1 MSLLWPLNCLNDIL
15 TGQYLSFIP
24 FGVAYLVEGGLPFR
38 GQSMMTHV
46 QAYVAGAVAN
56 SILNSNIE
64 INTDAITSPPPQE

>member
-1 MSLLWPLNCLNDIL
+1 MSLLWPLTCINSVV
-15 TGQYLSFIP
+15 TGQFLYAIP
-24 FGVAYLVEGGLPFR
+24 FGVALLVMGGRPFR

-64 INTDAITSPPPQE
+64 INTDVITSPPPQA